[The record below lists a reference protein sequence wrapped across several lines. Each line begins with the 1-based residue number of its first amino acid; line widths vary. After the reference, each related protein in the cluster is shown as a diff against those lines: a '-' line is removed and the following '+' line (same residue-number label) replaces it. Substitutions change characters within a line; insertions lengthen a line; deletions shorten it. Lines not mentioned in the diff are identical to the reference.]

1 MLEVLKKN
9 ALIPI
14 THSVAEILNADVD
27 VFVELMGGVD
37 EAFKIVSEILKK
49 KKAVVTANKAMLAYH
64 RYELENLAKNLA
76 FGYEASVAGGIPI
89 IKVLKEGLSANNILA
104 IKGILMVRVIIF

>member
-1 MLEVLKKN
+1 MKVAILGYGTVGSAVVKFLLENDKLIRARCGQSITPVIALARSPKKN

-14 THSVAEILNADVD
+14 THSVEEILNTDVD

-49 KKAVVTANKAMLAYH
+49 KKAVVTANKA
-64 RYELENLAKNLA
+64 
-76 FGYEASVAGGIPI
+76 
-89 IKVLKEGLSANNILA
+89 
-104 IKGILMVRVIIF
+104 

>member
-1 MLEVLKKN
+1 MRWLKFLLENDKLIRARCGQSITPVIALARSSKKN

-14 THSVAEILNADVD
+14 THSVEEILNADVD

-49 KKAVVTANKAMLAYH
+49 KKLLLLQIKLCLLIIVM
-64 RYELENLAKNLA
+64 NLK
-76 FGYEASVAGGIPI
+76 IW
-89 IKVLKEGLSANNILA
+89 LSSLW
-104 IKGILMVRVIIF
+104 L

>member
-1 MLEVLKKN
+1 MKVAILGYGTVGSAVVKFLLENDKLIRARCGQSITPVIALARSPKN

-37 EAFKIVSEILKK
+37 EAFKIVSEILKRK
-49 KKAVVTANKAMLAYH
+49 SCCYCK
-64 RYELENLAKNLA
+64 
-76 FGYEASVAGGIPI
+76 
-89 IKVLKEGLSANNILA
+89 
-104 IKGILMVRVIIF
+104 